1 MNPHITNK
9 MPSGLITVDRTG
21 RILSHNPAS
30 DRIFEGK
37 LSDNAM
43 FRDMVLE
50 SDALQ
55 ALLDRCVRDAEVFTR
70 VEFNAPTLNGDKRIG
85 INLSPIMNAEGT
97 IEGAICLLSD
107 LTDLVELQNR
117 IKLKDNFAAL
127 GEMSAGIAHEFKNS
141 LATILG
147 YAQMSATESDPQTLR
162 GYAREIQKES
172 NSLAAVVTDFLTFAR
187 PVSTS
192 IQDLDLV
199 DLADLLD
206 SVIADVQSHRAGNYE
221 VSFTSTGP
229 AVVPCDGT
237 LMRQAFLNLL
247 INAVEAMEERGKLTI
262 RVDRV
267 KERGIEHVR
276 IIVEDSGPGIPDAQ
290 MAKIFVPFFTTK
302 SNGTGLGLSLV
313 QKAVI
318 AHNGRIEVQNIEL
331 HGARFTILLPLPRE
345 PRHRS

>member
-1 MNPHITNK
+1 MNEHITNR
-9 MPSGLITVDRTG
+9 MPSGLITVDRDG

-37 LSDNAM
+37 LSKNAM
-43 FRDMVLE
+43 FRSMVRE

-55 ALLDRCVRDAEVFTR
+55 ALLDRCVREAEVFTR
-70 VEFNAPTLNGDKRIG
+70 VEFNAPTSSGDKRIG
-85 INLSPIMNAEGT
+85 INLSPIVNAEGD

-117 IKLKDNFAAL
+117 IKLKENFAAL

-147 YAQMSATESDPQTLR
+147 YAQMSATESDAQTLR
-162 GYAREIQKES
+162 GYAKEIQKES

-199 DLADLLD
+199 DLVDLLD
-206 SVIADVQSHRAGNYE
+206 SVIADVQSHRMGNYE
-221 VSFTSTGP
+221 VSFRASGP
-229 AVVPCDGT
+229 AIIPCDGT

-247 INAVEAMEERGKLTI
+247 INAVEAMEKQGKLTI

-267 KERGIEHVR
+267 RERAADHVR
-276 IIVEDSGPGIPDAQ
+276 IVVEDTGPGIPAAQ
-290 MAKIFVPFFTTK
+290 MTKIFVPFFTTK

-313 QKAVI
+313 QKAAI
-318 AHNGRIEVQNIEL
+318 AHNGRIKVENIGQR
-331 HGARFTILLPLPRE
+331 GARFTITLPVTEKAKR
-345 PRHRS
+345 